1 MSFGFAG
8 VAAITVICVLA
19 RRAAAAALIP
29 EKWLPVICG
38 VIGGTLGAVGLLAV
52 PGFPAS
58 DILGAIAVG
67 VVSGFSAAEK

>member
-8 VAAITVICVLA
+8 VATITVICSLA
-19 RRAAAAALIP
+19 RRTAEAAKIP
-29 EKWLPVICG
+29 ERWLPVICG
-38 VIGGTLGAVGLLAV
+38 GIGGAVGAVGLLAV

-67 VVSGFSAAEK
+67 IVSGFSASGG